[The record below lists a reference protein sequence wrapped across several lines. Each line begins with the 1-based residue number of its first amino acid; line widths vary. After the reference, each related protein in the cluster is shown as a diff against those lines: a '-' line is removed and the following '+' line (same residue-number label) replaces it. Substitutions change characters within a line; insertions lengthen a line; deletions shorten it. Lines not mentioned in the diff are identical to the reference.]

1 MWCLLAG
8 PPPDR
13 QGPFV
18 LLVADNVAAVN
29 EVGWAFGMRS
39 GRLSVVVKRA
49 RVRHAVATCLAA
61 DSRGEPLAHGTR
73 QKQKCYLRR
82 LVEERRSS
90 EPAAPNALPSGDAAG
105 DETAL

>member
-49 RVRHAVATCLAA
+49 RARHAVATCLAA
-61 DSRGEPLAHGTR
+61 DSRGEPLAQGTR
-73 QKQKCYLRR
+73 QKQKRYLRR

-90 EPAAPNALPSGDAAG
+90 EPAVRDVGDRDAAG